1 MTGTLLGNAEQSTA
15 NIFAIYDGWIT
26 NAQIDIFY
34 KVLLVA
40 GVLVAAGTVP
50 QLRRFVGWTAA
61 ALALLILLT
70 GKAQAAQPSTTT
82 GSPATPSPSEPSSV
96 HFVPP
101 GASW

>member
-1 MTGTLLGNAEQSTA
+1 MTPTLLGNAEQSTA
-15 NIFAIYDGWIT
+15 NIFAIYDGWI
-26 NAQIDIFY
+26 NNQQIDIFY

-70 GKAQAAQPSTTT
+70 GKAQAATPTTT
-82 GSPATPSPSEPSSV
+82 GSPATPSPSASSSV

-101 GASW
+101 GVSW